1 MSHFKCKTD
10 SKYTLNKSESGKSLK
25 STNCRL
31 LDFKPASVS
40 FFSLSASSYCTGKNR
55 WKGGKMTASMHA
67 SMTIKC
73 LRREEN
79 GNLAGALCLAS

>member
-40 FFSLSASSYCTGKNR
+40 FFSLQRFFRLGRIDGKGE
-55 WKGGKMTASMHA
+55 K
-67 SMTIKC
+67 
-73 LRREEN
+73 
-79 GNLAGALCLAS
+79 